1 MQEIL
6 DEMAKQFDELY
17 RQAQELIDKLNKE
30 KKGDEE

>member
-6 DEMAKQFDELY
+6 EEIAKQFDDFY
-17 RQAQELIDKLNKE
+17 RQAQELIDRLQE